1 MATKEPP
8 LQVLLV
14 DDNPGDV
21 LLMQETFE
29 ELHVGVDVLTASD
42 GAEALA
48 TLDRGV
54 ASGRLPDLVVLD
66 LNMPGMNGMEVLQS
80 VRANEDLRHL
90 PVIIMTSTAA
100 EEEVVEAYRSYASS
114 LVTKPQRPGEMTEA
128 LRSLD
133 AYWLRIAQLPKT

>member
-1 MATKEPP
+1 MVTKEPP

-29 ELHVGVDVLTASD
+29 ELHVGVEVLTAGD
-42 GAEALA
+42 GAEALD
-48 TLDRGV
+48 TLARGM
-54 ASGRLPDLVVLD
+54 ADGRLPDLVVLD
-66 LNMPGMNGMEVLQS
+66 LNMPGMNGIEVLQA
-80 VRANEDLRHL
+80 VRASDGLRHL

-100 EEEVVEAYRSYASS
+100 EEEVVEAYRHYASS
-114 LVTKPQRPGEMTEA
+114 FVTKPQRPAEMTEA

-133 AYWLRIAQLPKT
+133 AFWLRIAQLPKA